1 MLNLSSLKV
10 VVFEPRKKHRRK
22 HQTVR
27 KRHRP
32 FYIRAEDIGPTKQEP
47 TRNSSAESEDEDED
61 ALEGMKEATSS
72 AWQQLSQLSQV
83 AQQRLQEVVRLNAL
97 GFYTHSEQLCATAQ
111 PSVQRYSIGDV
122 TAFVTNQKVDAGTEL
137 CITYIESE
145 LLCAPKSLRSQSLN
159 RDFSCSCRACGR
171 ADPVVLGGS
180 RRPLAGLHGT
190 AGLATRGGPETG
202 DMPSIRCTSS
212 FRRTFIRVDAQVQA
226 RLALLPPQERVE
238 AIDAALEGQMDGEEA
253 EEEKQ
258 IPKAQRPCFL
268 EKMPKSFGWFRQSRS
283 CTCADGKKLC
293 RPSLEEGKHM
303 SKKVFRPRF
312 PQNWRRLA
320 AFTCHHCPPYDEALA
335 VYATQAALCALEM
348 KREDAPL
355 YVRLAVE
362 AHRMAFGLECLTWR
376 YQREVEESM
385 VSKEVK
391 EAFWSAVRPNVGPL
405 RSLSEALKD
414 WNFKEEEVP
423 AAYQTFPEEKNGKT
437 DAARSVRDP
446 FTACKTLVFAMAP
459 ARPDDS
465 KSAQVTKLSN
475 QISRHFKKCGLRKVE
490 FKKQKSLLIE
500 KELQDGHEPTAKSHK
515 ECVHTA
521 APSFRGGCRDSITA
535 VTWESCNPLCR
546 FTSGVHASGD
556 SSGCMWKA
564 FFPAATEVAEPDGA
578 TRGTR
583 TPSSRRAE
591 ARRGVLCHPLCSGIA
606 PGTR

>member
-1 MLNLSSLKV
+1 VAILDKEWQDEVWADCSSADTTALGIALARSFSSSLDAVLK
-10 VVFEPRKKHRRK
+10 
-22 HQTVR
+22 
-27 KRHRP
+27 P
-32 FYIRAEDIGPTKQEP
+32 FHPQEP

-97 GFYTHSEQLCATAQ
+97 GFYTHSEQLCHNSNFLPLTGSGLFALASGFNHSCE

-180 RRPLAGLHGT
+180 R
-190 AGLATRGGPETG
+190 
-202 DMPSIRCTSS
+202 
-212 FRRTFIRVDAQVQA
+212 TFIRVDAQVQA

-253 EEEKQ
+253 EEEQ
-258 IPKAQRPCFL
+258 LELDEVDGGEDPQGPKTVLLGKDAQELRVVQAIAF
-268 EKMPKSFGWFRQSRS
+268 MH
-283 CTCADGKKLC
+283 LC
-293 RPSLEEGKHM
+293 RWEEAL
-303 SKKVFRPRF
+303 
-312 PQNWRRLA
+312 QNWRRLA

-355 YVRLAVE
+355 YVNHLGRTTPLACERAHGATASMDSGLSSEVRLAVE

-391 EAFWSAVRPNVGPL
+391 EAFWSRKPS
-405 RSLSEALKD
+405 RSFIRL
-414 WNFKEEEVP
+414 
-423 AAYQTFPEEKNGKT
+423 
-437 DAARSVRDP
+437 
-446 FTACKTLVFAMAP
+446 
-459 ARPDDS
+459 
-465 KSAQVTKLSN
+465 
-475 QISRHFKKCGLRKVE
+475 
-490 FKKQKSLLIE
+490 
-500 KELQDGHEPTAKSHK
+500 
-515 ECVHTA
+515 
-521 APSFRGGCRDSITA
+521 
-535 VTWESCNPLCR
+535 
-546 FTSGVHASGD
+546 
-556 SSGCMWKA
+556 
-564 FFPAATEVAEPDGA
+564 
-578 TRGTR
+578 
-583 TPSSRRAE
+583 
-591 ARRGVLCHPLCSGIA
+591 
-606 PGTR
+606 